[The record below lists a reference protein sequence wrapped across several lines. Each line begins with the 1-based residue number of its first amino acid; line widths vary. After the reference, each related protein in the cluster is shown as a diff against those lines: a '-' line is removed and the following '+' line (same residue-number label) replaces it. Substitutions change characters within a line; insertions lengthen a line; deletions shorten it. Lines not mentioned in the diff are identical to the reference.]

1 MKASLIFLLHH
12 LFKLNKSYNYDEN
25 CKFDY
30 IIFTSKNGLSNFN
43 NLKESDKIIVI
54 GDGTYLL
61 AKNMGMKKVIN
72 VKGNILD
79 LKKKIKPLL
88 KKGLSIL
95 HPTEVSLNLDLK
107 NFFINHECYYNH
119 IGCYFSKM
127 KNSDQKY
134 LKISLTHARMV

>member
-1 MKASLIFLLHH
+1 M
-12 LFKLNKSYNYDEN
+12 
-25 CKFDY
+25 
-30 IIFTSKNGLSNFN
+30 
-43 NLKESDKIIVI
+43 I

-72 VKGNILD
+72 VKKYSGFKEKNKAI
-79 LKKKIKPLL
+79 IE
-88 KKGLSIL
+88 KGLSIL

-127 KNSDQKY
+127 KNSDPETFENFFGWFNY
-134 LKISLTHARMV
+134 IIF